1 MVCADWVWLDD
12 GKATVSG
19 DEIGFEFVEFGGVFE
34 AHDGEVGA
42 GEAVLEGVGGVSP
55 KLRR

>member
-1 MVCADWVWLDD
+1 LDD